1 MIYIE
6 LFFIAACVILTIVGY
21 RKHNRNYML
30 LGTLC
35 LVVATVLPSVANGF
49 QESYEKQKR
58 ELAAQNR

>member
-1 MIYIE
+1 MFYIE
-6 LFFIAACVILTIVGY
+6 LFFIAACVTLTIVGY

-49 QESYEKQKR
+49 QESYEQRKQ
-58 ELAAQNR
+58 ELKAENR